1 LENPFGMV
9 DKPRCFVFAEW
20 QATQRFFAESRQ
32 EGFDKVKSL

>member
-1 LENPFGMV
+1 MEILLEKNGGQAGVALPLI
-9 DKPRCFVFAEW
+9 